1 MGAGEGLPG
10 ADDGEDMSAEDRASY
25 EDRYYWSHD
34 GLRLHFR
41 DYAGP
46 EDRPII
52 LCIPGLTR
60 NARDFEGVA
69 ARLAGRWRVWCLDLR
84 GRGDSAYAKDPL
96 TYVPLTYLRDVE
108 ALIAQEQPGKLAVI
122 GTSLGGI
129 IAMLMGGTLKQ
140 YLAGV
145 LMNDIGPDIDTAGLE
160 RIRNYVGKM
169 GPWPTWMH
177 AAWAIRDLNAD
188 IYPRYSMDDW
198 LRMAKRTC
206 YLHSN
211 GRIVADYDPNLAV
224 PFKLPNSNAGV
235 DLWPAF
241 EALAGLP
248 VTVLRGETSDIL
260 SLRTLERMAALGPHV
275 SVASV
280 PGVGHAPSLEEPE
293 SVAAIDAFLERL
305 SP

>member
-1 MGAGEGLPG
+1 MNDADPKPVGEEM
-10 ADDGEDMSAEDRASY
+10 AAY

-34 GLRLHFR
+34 GLRLHYR

-46 EDRPII
+46 DERPIV

-69 ARLAGRWRVWCLDLR
+69 GRLAGQWRVWCLDLR

-108 ALIAQEQPGKLAVI
+108 ALIAAEKPGRVAVI

-129 IAMLMGGTLKQ
+129 IAMLMAGTLKQ
-140 YLAGV
+140 HLAGV
-145 LMNDIGPDIDTAGLE
+145 LLNDVGPEIEAAGLE
-160 RIRNYVGKM
+160 RIGSYVGKM

-177 AAWAIRDLNAD
+177 AAWAIRDLNAEV
-188 IYPRYSMDDW
+188 YPHYTMDDW

-206 YLHSN
+206 YLHPS
-211 GRIVADYDPNLAV
+211 GRIVPDYDPNLAV
-224 PFKLPNSNAGV
+224 PFKLPNGSAGV

-241 EALAGLP
+241 DALAGLP

-260 SLRTLERMAALGPHV
+260 SDKTLARMTARGAHV
-275 SVASV
+275 TGVTV
-280 PGVGHAPSLEEPE
+280 PGVGHAPSLEEPD
-293 SVAAIDAFLERL
+293 SIAAIDAFLAHL
-305 SP
+305 AA

>member
-1 MGAGEGLPG
+1 
-10 ADDGEDMSAEDRASY
+10 MSAENRAAY

-34 GLRLHFR
+34 GLRLHYR
-41 DYAGP
+41 DYAGSKDQFP
-46 EDRPII
+46 HDRPII

-60 NARDFEGVA
+60 NARDYEAVA
-69 ARLAGRWRVWCLDLR
+69 ERLAGRWRVWCLDLR

-108 ALIAQEQPGKLAVI
+108 ALIAAEQPRKLAVI

-129 IAMLMGGTLKQ
+129 IAMLMGGTLRQ

-145 LMNDIGPDIDTAGLE
+145 FLNDIGPDIDPAGLE
-160 RIRNYVGKM
+160 RIRGYVGKM

-177 AAWAIRDLNAD
+177 AAWAMRDLNAE
-188 IYPRYSMDDW
+188 IYPHYSMDDW

-206 YLHSN
+206 YLHPN
-211 GRIVADYDPNLAV
+211 GRIVADYDPNLAA
-224 PFKLPNSNAGV
+224 PFKLPNNNAGV

-241 EALAGLP
+241 DALAGLP

-260 SLRTLERMAALGPHV
+260 SNATLAGMVARGPNVMAMT
-275 SVASV
+275 V

-293 SVAAIDAFLERL
+293 SIAAIDAFLARL
-305 SP
+305 L